1 MTAMTTVPTT
11 STSRDR
17 TSGTPKLTV
26 EHLVKS
32 FAGEARSKRG
42 RKAAEDGGKTAPRV
56 FAVNDVS
63 FTVGEGEMFTL
74 LGPSGCGKTTT
85 LRAVAGLER
94 PDSGRIVVGDRPLFE
109 GDGHRYLNV
118 PANQRGLGMVFQ
130 SYAIW
135 PHMTVFDNVAFPLQ
149 VRKRS
154 ERPGKKEITDRVS
167 KVLETM
173 ELGHLA
179 DRQATK
185 LSGGQQQRLAL
196 ARAIVIEPPLM
207 LLDEPLS
214 NLDAKLRESLR
225 YELKRLQRELG
236 ITSIYVTH
244 DQIEALALSTSI
256 AVMKEGS
263 VLQLG
268 RPREVYESPNN
279 KFVAEFIGTSNFLP
293 GSVVGRDGECVD
305 VETEAGRV
313 RLESAAQVPA
323 GEKIIAA
330 IRPECL
336 TITTVPSGNQV
347 NEWRGVVTNRAFLGD
362 AVDHILQV
370 GQAELRVRGNPA
382 LSIEPGTEVF
392 VTVHPSKVT
401 LVPVG

>member
-1 MTAMTTVPTT
+1 
-11 STSRDR
+11 
-17 TSGTPKLTV
+17 
-26 EHLVKS
+26 
-32 FAGEARSKRG
+32 
-42 RKAAEDGGKTAPRV
+42 
-56 FAVNDVS
+56 
-63 FTVGEGEMFTL
+63 
-74 LGPSGCGKTTT
+74 
-85 LRAVAGLER
+85 
-94 PDSGRIVVGDRPLFE
+94 
-109 GDGHRYLNV
+109 
-118 PANQRGLGMVFQ
+118 MVFQ

-154 ERPGKKEITDRVS
+154 ERPGKAEITNRVT

-196 ARAIVIEPPLM
+196 ARAIVIEPPLL

-225 YELKRLQRELG
+225 YELKRLQRDLG

-244 DQIEALALSTSI
+244 DQIEALALSSRI
-256 AVMKEGS
+256 AVMRDGEIA
-263 VLQLG
+263 QLG
-268 RPREVYESPNN
+268 TPREIYERPSSQ
-279 KFVAEFIGTSNFLP
+279 FVAEFIGTSNFLP

-305 VETEAGRV
+305 VETEAGQV
-313 RLESAAQVPA
+313 RLESAAQVPN
-323 GEKIIAA
+323 GEKVIAA

-336 TITTVPSGNQV
+336 TIATMPSGNEV
-347 NEWRGVVTNRAFLGD
+347 NEWRGSVTNRAFLGD
-362 AVDHILQV
+362 AVDHIVQV
-370 GQAELRVRGNPA
+370 GQASLRVRGNPA

>member
-1 MTAMTTVPTT
+1 M
-11 STSRDR
+11 
-17 TSGTPKLTV
+17 LTISN
-26 EHLVKS
+26 LVKS
-32 FAGEARSKRG
+32 FAGEASKRRATTG
-42 RKAAEDGGKTAPRV
+42 RV
-56 FAVNDVS
+56 LAVDDVS
-63 FTVGEGEMFTL
+63 LEVGEGEMFTL

-85 LRAVAGLER
+85 LRSVAGLER
-94 PDSGRIVVGDRPLFE
+94 PDSGRITVGGRVLF
-109 GDGHRYLNV
+109 DGGRLNV

-154 ERPGKKEITDRVS
+154 LRPGKREIRERVA

-173 ELGHLA
+173 ELGQLA

-196 ARAIVIEPPLM
+196 ARAIIIEPPLM

-244 DQIEALALSTSI
+244 DQIEALALSTTI
-256 AVMKEGS
+256 AVMKEGN
-263 VLQLG
+263 VLQTG
-268 RPREVYESPNN
+268 RPREVYESPNC
-279 KFVAEFIGTSNFLP
+279 KFVAEFIGTSNFLR
-293 GSVVGRDGECVD
+293 GKVVGRDGDCVD
-305 VETEAGRV
+305 VDTEAGRV
-313 RLESAAQVPA
+313 RLESAARVPV
-323 GEKIIAA
+323 GEEVVAA
-330 IRPECL
+330 VRPESL
-336 TITTVPSGNQV
+336 EISTTGWGNRV
-347 NEWRGVVTNRAFLGD
+347 NEWPGTVTNRAFLGD
-362 AVDHILQV
+362 AIDHIVRV
-370 GQAELRVRGNPA
+370 GQGSLRVRGNPSV
-382 LSIEPGTEVF
+382 SIKPGTEIF
-392 VTVHPSKVT
+392 VATEPSKVT